1 VINFFKKNKT
11 MNLIETINADFMTA
25 YKEKNMEKK
34 DFLGVLKTEVTKE
47 SKTPDDMY
55 VIGKIKS
62 MIKNAEAT
70 NSLSENEL
78 EILNG
83 YLPKQLTEEEL
94 KEKISNI
101 INDNGFSGGKD
112 MGKVMGLLKEGFDGQ
127 YDGKMASQLVKT
139 LLN

>member
-1 VINFFKKNKT
+1 

-34 DFLGVLKTEVTKE
+34 DFLGVLKSEVTKE

-83 YLPKQLTEEEL
+83 YLPKQLTEEEITTF
-94 KEKISNI
+94 ISNI
-101 INDNGFSGGKD
+101 ITDNGFSSGKD

>member
-1 VINFFKKNKT
+1 
-11 MNLIETINADFMTA
+11 MNLIEMVNADFMSA

-47 SKTPDDMY
+47 TKTPDDMY

-62 MIKNAEAT
+62 MIKNAEST
-70 NSLSENEL
+70 NSLSETEL

-83 YLPKQLTEEEL
+83 YLPKQLTEEEIKTFIL
-94 KEKISNI
+94 NI
-101 INDNGFSGGKD
+101 ITDNGFSGGKD

>member
-1 VINFFKKNKT
+1 

-25 YKEKNMEKK
+25 YKEKNMDKK

-47 SKTPDDMY
+47 TKTPDDMY

-70 NSLSENEL
+70 NSLSETEL
-78 EILNG
+78 EILNS
-83 YLPKQLTEEEL
+83 YLPKQLTEEEITTF
-94 KEKISNI
+94 ISNI
-101 INDNGFSGGKD
+101 ITDNGFSGGKD

>member
-1 VINFFKKNKT
+1 

-83 YLPKQLTEEEL
+83 YLPKQLTEEEITTF
-94 KEKISNI
+94 ISNI
-101 INDNGFSGGKD
+101 ITDNGFSGGKD

>member
-1 VINFFKKNKT
+1 
-11 MNLIETINADFMTA
+11 MNLIEMVNADFMAA

-47 SKTPDDMY
+47 TKTPDDMY

-62 MIKNAEAT
+62 MIKNAEST
-70 NSLSENEL
+70 NSLSETEL

-83 YLPKQLTEEEL
+83 YLPKQLTEEEIKTFIL
-94 KEKISNI
+94 NI
-101 INDNGFSGGKD
+101 ITDNGFSGGKD

>member
-1 VINFFKKNKT
+1 

-83 YLPKQLTEEEL
+83 YLPKQLTEEEITTF
-94 KEKISNI
+94 ISNI
-101 INDNGFSGGKD
+101 IADNGFSGGKD

>member
-1 VINFFKKNKT
+1 
-11 MNLIETINADFMTA
+11 MNLIEMINADFMTA

-47 SKTPDDMY
+47 TKTPDDMY

-78 EILNG
+78 EILNS

-112 MGKVMGLLKEGFDGQ
+112 MGKVMGLLKESFDGQ

>member
-1 VINFFKKNKT
+1 
-11 MNLIETINADFMTA
+11 MNLIEMINADFMTA
-25 YKEKNMEKK
+25 YKEKNMNKK
-34 DFLGVLKTEVTKE
+34 NFLGVLKTEVTKE
-47 SKTPDDMY
+47 TKTPDDMY

-62 MIKNAEAT
+62 MIKNAEST
-70 NSLSENEL
+70 NSLSETEL

-83 YLPKQLTEEEL
+83 YLPKQLTEEEI
-94 KEKISNI
+94 KTFISNI
-101 INDNGFSGGKD
+101 ITDNNFSGGKD

>member
-1 VINFFKKNKT
+1 

-83 YLPKQLTEEEL
+83 YLPKQLTEDEI
-94 KEKISNI
+94 KTFISNI
-101 INDNGFSGGKD
+101 ITDNGFSGSKD

>member
-1 VINFFKKNKT
+1 

-47 SKTPDDMY
+47 TKTPDDMY

-83 YLPKQLTEEEL
+83 YLPKQLTEEEITTF
-94 KEKISNI
+94 ISNI
-101 INDNGFSGGKD
+101 IADNGFSGGKD